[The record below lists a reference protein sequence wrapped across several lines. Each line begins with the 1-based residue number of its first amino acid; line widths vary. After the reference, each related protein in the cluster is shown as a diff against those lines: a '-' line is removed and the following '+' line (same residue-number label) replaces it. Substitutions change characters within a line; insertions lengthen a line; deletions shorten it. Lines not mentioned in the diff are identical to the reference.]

1 LSNHSRLIQNS
12 KLSKKIIS
20 FIDKILVVNF
30 LKIYCSIIFMC
41 SIVYVWNLDLD
52 YDYVWRTD
60 FSIAWLVAIFLSSI
74 AVYVMDRYGFLK
86 YNKKTLILILFI
98 YALIL
103 LISYFTLTLSHTLLL
118 ISYMLFISSFIL
130 LWMYCKAKKDLVKLD
145 ENDSKIKFV
154 NIILFILSAFFY
166 FISYISDPLMSTVLL
181 CVFPFYILPFF
192 IGKGF
197 SLFIS
202 YRPIFFIYLFFISS
216 TIYPYLFLSSLI
228 LFFISKFYFF
238 VKFGIKY
245 PTFLEQ
251 YDLS

>member
-1 LSNHSRLIQNS
+1 MSNRARLIQNS
-12 KLSKKIIS
+12 ELSKKIIS

-41 SIVYVWNLDLD
+41 SIVYVWNLDSD

-74 AVYVMDRYGFLK
+74 AVYVMDKYDFLM
-86 YNKKTLILILFI
+86 YNKKTLYLILFI

-103 LISYFTLTLSHTLLL
+103 LISSFTLTFSHTLLL
-118 ISYMLFISSFIL
+118 MSYILFISSFIL
-130 LWMYCKAKKDLVKLD
+130 LWMYCKAKKDLLKLD
-145 ENDSKIKFV
+145 ENDSKIKFI

-166 FISYISDPLMSTVLL
+166 FISNISDPLMSTVLL
-181 CVFPFYILPFF
+181 CAFPFYILPFF
-192 IGKGF
+192 IDKGY

-216 TIYPYLFLSSLI
+216 TIYPYLFLTSLI

-238 VKFGIKY
+238 VKFNIKY

-251 YDLS
+251 YELS